1 MVSGINL
8 CLPQVG
14 INRLCNLCSINT
26 FVVRLMVWRH
36 NLHIRSRSSSP
47 RQPCFRCI
55 SEVPG
60 SDQVLGP
67 LMFGPVSFSA
77 WSHCFLCRN
86 GALTFFLAYGEMRR
100 EVREIWYKQARPC
113 ARHTPFTL
121 TSTNS
126 CCGFGGEWA
135 FVGGLKI
142 EFSWKWSVFRVV
154 QVEEKWE
161 LYGKEI

>member
-26 FVVRLMVWRH
+26 FVVRLMIWRH
-36 NLHIRSRSSSP
+36 NLYIRPRSSSP

-55 SEVPG
+55 LEVPG
-60 SDQVLGP
+60 FRPTDVWPSELLFLELLLPVQEWGSHLLLG
-67 LMFGPVSFSA
+67 L
-77 WSHCFLCRN
+77 WRN
-86 GALTFFLAYGEMRR
+86 EARNERN
-100 EVREIWYKQARPC
+100 EVREIWYNQARPC

-142 EFSWKWSVFRVV
+142 EFSWK
-154 QVEEKWE
+154 
-161 LYGKEI
+161 